1 MKILFL
7 LISCSTGLICLALAF
22 LLGLKPTMKNAP
34 KLTREP
40 RLVGTIVGAG
50 CLVWAAYH
58 GVQMLEGDLERF
70 RVVAWGLVP
79 VITVLSYFFLDYINA
94 RVLGGLLALCANHL
108 INGAFVFDVP
118 LRGFYSI
125 LCLFL
130 GIFGMVGIWMPWRFR
145 DLIELS
151 GQKDSVRKTCLAVFG
166 IIGIALLTMPWAAR
180 L

>member
-22 LLGLKPTMKNAP
+22 LLGLKPRTKNAP
-34 KLTREP
+34 RLTREP
-40 RLVGTIVGAG
+40 RIVGTIVGAG

-58 GVQMLEGDLERF
+58 GVQMLEGDLEKF

-79 VITVLSYFFLDYINA
+79 VVIVLSYFFLDYINA
-94 RVLGGLLALCANHL
+94 RVLGGLLTLCANHL

-125 LCLFL
+125 LCLLL
-130 GIFGMVGIWMPWRFR
+130 GIFGMVGIGLPWRYR
-145 DLIELS
+145 DLIELAREK
-151 GQKDSVRKTCLAVFG
+151 GGVQKTCLAAFG